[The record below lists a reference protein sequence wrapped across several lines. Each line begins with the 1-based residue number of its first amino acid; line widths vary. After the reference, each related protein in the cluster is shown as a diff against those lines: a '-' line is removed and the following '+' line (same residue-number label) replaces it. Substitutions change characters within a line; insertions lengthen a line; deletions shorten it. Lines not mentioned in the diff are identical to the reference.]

1 MVTIKHN
8 QKTIDTIIKMWTE
21 HKTGSEIAAKVKMTR
36 SAVMGMVGRLRNRGL
51 LEYRD
56 PASKKNA
63 TPEEKRLKK
72 LRNPVVPNLRRKK
85 LPPLPPID
93 EETRPITLLNLRLD
107 SCRFIINDS
116 NKAADFLF
124 CGQPKHIGSYCK
136 EHHAICYIK
145 AEPRKRG
152 KERKPFQLNPR
163 YSEAK

>member
-1 MVTIKHN
+1 MVTIKHED
-8 QKTIDTIIKMWTE
+8 K
-21 HKTGSEIAAKVKMTR
+21 KVKAILELWGKGLTGKQIGEKLGMTR
-36 SAVMGMVGRLRNRGL
+36 SAVLGKIARLRKWGL
-51 LEYRD
+51 AEYRD

-72 LRNPVVPNLRRKK
+72 LRNPVVPNLGRKK
-85 LPPLPPID
+85 LPPLPPVD

-107 SCRFIINDS
+107 SCRFVINDS